1 MATIVI
7 TGAGRGIG
15 LALTKHYLDRGDKVY
30 GLCRKATKELHE
42 SGAEVVEGVDVASDA
57 DNLAR
62 AMSPLSSVQIDVLI
76 NNAGVLGRDSLE
88 NPDTQSIEQQFRV
101 NALGPLLVTQI
112 LAPHLHKGSKVAM
125 ITSRMGSMADN
136 GSGGYYGYRMS
147 KAALNAAGVSL
158 ARDLQ
163 PRGIA
168 VALLHPGYV
177 QTEMVSYGGD
187 VSPEVSAERLIKRID
202 DLTLQNSGSF
212 WHANGDNLPW

>member
-15 LALTKHYLDRGDKVY
+15 LALTKHYLDRGDTVY
-30 GLCRKATKELHE
+30 GLCRKATKALNE
-42 SGAEVVEGVDVASDA
+42 SGAEVIEGVDVADT

-62 AMSPLSSVQIDVLI
+62 ALSPLSSVQIDVLI

-88 NPDTQSIEQQFRV
+88 NPDVQSIEQQFRV

-187 VSPEVSAERLIKRID
+187 VSAEVSAERLIKRID
-202 DLTLQNSGSF
+202 GLTLQNSGSF
-212 WHANGDNLPW
+212 WHANGDPLPW